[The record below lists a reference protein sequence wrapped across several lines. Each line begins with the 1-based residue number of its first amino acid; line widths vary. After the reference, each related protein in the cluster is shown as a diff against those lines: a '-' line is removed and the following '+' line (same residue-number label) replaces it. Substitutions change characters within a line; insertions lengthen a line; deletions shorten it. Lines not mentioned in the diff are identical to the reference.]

1 MLDIGIG
8 EILVLLVV
16 GLLLLGPD
24 RLPRYAAQVGRLLRQ
39 VRTLAEGARTQLV
52 ESAGVDP
59 DSLRDLSSLADLHPR
74 RLATSLLSD
83 VPGVA
88 APAASGSASSAPA
101 AQGSASPG
109 SASSAPAAPA
119 ASGSATPAA
128 PAPAA
133 PGSASPAARTP
144 LDPEAT

>member
-1 MLDIGIG
+1 VLDIGIG

-88 APAASGSASSAPA
+88 APAAPGSASPAAPAPA

-119 ASGSATPAA
+119 ASGSATS
-128 PAPAA
+128 APAA
-133 PGSASPAARTP
+133 SAARTP